1 MAENVTNAN
10 INQFLDKAGLQK
22 LWERITT
29 EFAPRWMSY
38 RPGTDNDRNPNGLPA
53 DEITADADK
62 NSVNI
67 NFISA
72 GILQVGDQKYGKD
85 IVVHI
90 PLVTP
95 SDENDSTKGTA
106 GLMSPDDKFKLDGLE
121 STAENAVTIKGVKV
135 KGETLIADSDKY
147 VNWDIKFDDNTDSLQ
162 IIDLNAAAGNQ
173 VLTSVNVKEFISD
186 ALVEGFLHEAS
197 LVNSKPIEGGGATEG
212 TFIKLVFKVEN
223 GNTDGETHSQFA
235 DIYIPV
241 SDLIDIYEAGEGISI
256 TPKSGEGIG
265 DNESVSTISLN
276 AAKTNTLGGI
286 KVKTAY
292 AANSN
297 VAVNTTV
304 TNEKGRNFGVELDK
318 DSIAFVNVPID
329 EITVSEGVN
338 NTDTTIQTNKGGSFT
353 FVTDAAPEV
362 LKDGENIVGTNIKLT
377 SQTITVTKET
387 DITIGTPAAAD
398 TTSGGAL
405 GHGGTITVMSSLK
418 ADGTNNHTI
427 TPQYVTYTLPA
438 KTVISDSTSTVEGA
452 NTETT
457 LIANAETKV
466 TTQVLKD
473 ISVVGD
479 VIIKTYDTIDVFVT
493 PITTDF
499 INSLTLMTY

>member
-10 INQFLDKAGLQK
+10 INQFLDKAGLQQ
-22 LWERITT
+22 LWARITT

-62 NSVNI
+62 NNVNI

-72 GILQVGDQKYGKD
+72 GVLQVGDQKYGKD

-95 SDENDSTKGTA
+95 SDENDDTKGTA
-106 GLMSPDDKFKLDGLE
+106 GLMSPDDKLKLDSLE
-121 STAENAVTIKGVKV
+121 STTENAVTIKGVKV
-135 KGETLIADSDKY
+135 KGETLITDAEKC
-147 VNWDIKFDDNTDSLQ
+147 VNWDIKFDDSTDSLQ
-162 IIDLNAAAGNQ
+162 ILDLNAAAGSQ
-173 VLTSVNVKEFISD
+173 VLTSVNVKEFVSSAITD
-186 ALVEGFLHEAS
+186 GFLYEAS
-197 LVNSKPIEGGGATEG
+197 IVNSKPGEGGNGTVEG

-223 GNTDGETHSQFA
+223 GNTDGETHTEFD
-235 DIYIPV
+235 DIYISV

-256 TPKSGEGIG
+256 TPKSGEGID
-265 DNESVSTISLN
+265 DNESISTISLN
-276 AAKTNTLGGI
+276 AAKTDKLGGI

-304 TNEKGRNFGVELDK
+304 TNETGRNFGVELDK
-318 DSIAFVNVPID
+318 DSVAFVNVPID

-338 NTDTTIQTNKGGSFT
+338 NTDTTIQTSAGGSFT
-353 FVTDAAPEV
+353 FVTNATPEV
-362 LKDGENIVGTNIKLT
+362 LKDGENIIGTNIKLT

-387 DITIGTPAAAD
+387 DIVIGTPAEAD
-398 TTSGGAL
+398 TTSGGNL
-405 GHGGTITVMSSLK
+405 NHGDTITVMSNLK
-418 ADGTNNHTI
+418 ANGTNYHTI
-427 TPQYVTYTLPA
+427 TPQYVTYTLPT
-438 KTVISDSTSTVEGA
+438 KITDSKSTVEGA

-466 TTQVLKD
+466 TTQVLKEIEVKD
-473 ISVVGD
+473 D
-479 VIIKTYDTIDVFVT
+479 VIIKTYDTIDVYVT
-493 PITTDF
+493 PIDTSF

>member
-10 INQFLDKAGLQK
+10 INQFLDKTGLQK

-53 DEITADADK
+53 DVIVADADK
-62 NSVNI
+62 TGVNI

-72 GILQVGDQKYGKD
+72 GVLQVGEQKYGKD
-85 IVVHI
+85 ITVQI

-95 SDENDSTKGTA
+95 SDENDNTKGTA
-106 GLMSPDDKFKLDGLE
+106 GLMSPDDKFKLDSLE

-135 KGETLIADSDKY
+135 KGETLTADSDKY
-147 VNWDIKFDDNTDSLQ
+147 VNWDIKFDDSTDSLQ
-162 IIDLNAAAGNQ
+162 ILDLNAAAGNQ
-173 VLTSVNVKEFISD
+173 VLTSVNVKEFVSSAITD
-186 ALVEGFLHEAS
+186 GFLYDAS
-197 LVNSKPIEGGGATEG
+197 LVNSKPVEGGGVVEG

-223 GNTDGETHSQFA
+223 GSTDGETHRQF
-235 DIYIPV
+235 DEIYIPV

-256 TPKSGEGIG
+256 APKSGEGIDG
-265 DNESVSTISLN
+265 NASVSTISLN
-276 AAKTNTLGGI
+276 AAKTDKLGGI

-292 AANSN
+292 AVNSN
-297 VAVNTTV
+297 VTVNTTV
-304 TNEKGRNFGVELDK
+304 TNEIGRNFGVELDK
-318 DSIAFVNVPID
+318 DSVAFVNVPID

-338 NTDTTIQTNKGGSFT
+338 NTDTTIQTSTGGSFT
-353 FVTDAAPEV
+353 FVTGAAPEV

-377 SQTITVTKET
+377 SQTITVSKET
-387 DITIGTPAAAD
+387 EIAIGTPVAAD
-398 TTSGGAL
+398 TTSGGNL
-405 GHGGTITVMSSLK
+405 NHGDTITVMTNLK

-427 TPQYVTYTLPA
+427 TPQYVTYTLPN
-438 KTVISDSTSTVEGA
+438 KTEISTNTSTTEGD

-457 LIANAETKV
+457 LIANAETKI

-473 ISVVGD
+473 ISVEGD
-479 VIIKTYDTIDVFVT
+479 VIIKKYDTIDVYVT